1 MQNSLKLKNSFIFA
15 PIKTGYSDGTG
26 MISPS
31 HIHFYEQRSQHLG
44 AMIIEPLY
52 LHRNLRE
59 IPTQIGIDHEDKIPR
74 LQELTALLHSHG
86 TKVIAHLNHP
96 GRMVNPKIPENR
108 FISSTAKPCP
118 NGGAIPTSMDQASMK
133 EVHKLFVGAAVRAEK
148 AGFDMLEVQFGH
160 GYLLAQFLSPDVND
174 RSDEYGGSFENR
186 IRFPLE
192 ILSSIKNS
200 ISIPIIAR
208 ISGDEMIP
216 TGFHVDEMI
225 HFAEILQTQGVAA
238 IHVSAGTVC
247 STPPWYFQH
256 MFIPKG
262 KTWKFAQ
269 QIQENIEIP
278 VIYVGRVNSPKDVEE
293 LESQYH
299 AQYIAI
305 GRGLVADPLLVGKF
319 LGKETEPIV
328 PCLAC
333 MEGCLGGVKSG
344 QGLQCLVN
352 PSVQKTPV
360 IPPEQLIKV
369 SHPKALAIVG
379 GGLAGMEA
387 AIILAQRGHKV
398 EIFEKDRLGGQFQY
412 ASLTPHKR
420 SLSALIPSFVQ
431 RIKAL
436 PITIHMKEITES
448 SELSGY
454 DGVILATG
462 SKPKIPNIPG
472 LTEYQWAEILDPE
485 NLPENETVVIIGGGL
500 IGVDIATA
508 LIERNN
514 HVIIMKRTE
523 NFGGKMEMIA
533 KKMSL
538 QFMQAK
544 KVEFSDHTHIKNIE
558 KRQGKYI
565 LHANRDEKELIY
577 ENIDRIVISTGLEP
591 YNPLEK
597 ILPATSSIYV
607 IGDAAQIGD
616 AQDAI
621 AAGFD
626 LGMKL

>member
-1 MQNSLKLKNSFIFA
+1 MIMQNSLKLKNSFILA
-15 PIKTGYSDGTG
+15 PIKVGYSDGTG
-26 MISPS
+26 MITPS
-31 HIHFYEQRSQHLG
+31 HIHFYEQRSQYLG

-74 LQELTALLHSHG
+74 LQELTTLLHSHG

-96 GRMVNPKIPENR
+96 GRMANPKIPKNR
-108 FISSTAKPCP
+108 FISSTDKPCP
-118 NGGAIPTSMDQASMK
+118 NGGAIPKSMDQASMK
-133 EVHKLFVGAAVRAEK
+133 EVQSLFVDAAVRAEK

-174 RSDEYGGSFENR
+174 RLDEYGESFENR

-192 ILSSIKNS
+192 VLASIKNS

-216 TGFHVDEMI
+216 TGFHMDEMI
-225 HFAEILQTQGVAA
+225 RFAEILQTQGVAA

-247 STPPWYFQH
+247 STPPWFFQH

-293 LESQYH
+293 LESQYN

-305 GRGLVADPLLVGKF
+305 GRGLVADPLLVGKI
-319 LGKETEPIV
+319 LGKEREPIV

-360 IPPEQLIKV
+360 TLPTYLIKV
-369 SHPKALAIVG
+369 SQPKAFAIVG

-387 AIILAQRGHKV
+387 AITLAQRGHKV

-412 ASLTPHKR
+412 
-420 SLSALIPSFVQ
+420 
-431 RIKAL
+431 
-436 PITIHMKEITES
+436 
-448 SELSGY
+448 
-454 DGVILATG
+454 
-462 SKPKIPNIPG
+462 
-472 LTEYQWAEILDPE
+472 
-485 NLPENETVVIIGGGL
+485 
-500 IGVDIATA
+500 
-508 LIERNN
+508 
-514 HVIIMKRTE
+514 
-523 NFGGKMEMIA
+523 
-533 KKMSL
+533 
-538 QFMQAK
+538 
-544 KVEFSDHTHIKNIE
+544 
-558 KRQGKYI
+558 
-565 LHANRDEKELIY
+565 
-577 ENIDRIVISTGLEP
+577 
-591 YNPLEK
+591 
-597 ILPATSSIYV
+597 
-607 IGDAAQIGD
+607 
-616 AQDAI
+616 
-621 AAGFD
+621 
-626 LGMKL
+626 